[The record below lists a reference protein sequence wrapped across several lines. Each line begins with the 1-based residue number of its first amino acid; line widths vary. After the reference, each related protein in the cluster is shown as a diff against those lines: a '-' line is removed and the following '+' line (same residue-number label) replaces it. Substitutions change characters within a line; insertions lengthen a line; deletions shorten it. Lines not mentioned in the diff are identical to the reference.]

1 MLDGSVGTT
10 AHRFRTWVTA
20 SGPVIREVL
29 RYREF
34 ALLAIALAC
43 VIGLIIIRGRRW
55 REAARGFTR
64 VPQEAGA
71 ARGRHAVSGPAGSGE
86 IRTARPDFTR
96 LALLRRGVLGP
107 AVGPP
112 GPGTRRP
119 GDRGLDESARSGS
132 SPDGRTASHVPA
144 EAANTAHDPSTWD
157 TPPGTLQAWGAEP
170 GDNGIGKDPAGLPW
184 EPAEKPPGEPPPVP
198 TGPWAADR
206 DGGRQRPGPITD
218 TRPPSSP
225 DDNGR

>member
-71 ARGRHAVSGPAGSGE
+71 ARRRHAVSGRPAPGKSVQRGQISPALRSCAVVSWVRPSAHPVPAPAAPE
-86 IRTARPDFTR
+86 IEAWTSPPGAVLRPTAARPATSP
-96 LALLRRGVLGP
+96 RRRP
-107 AVGPP
+107 IRRMTPP
-112 GPGTRRP
+112 HGTRRP
-119 GDRGLDESARSGS
+119 APCKHGEPNQGITASERTRQARPGSQPRNRRENRHRCPQVHGQQIATGAGSARA
-132 SPDGRTASHVPA
+132 P
-144 EAANTAHDPSTWD
+144 
-157 TPPGTLQAWGAEP
+157 
-170 GDNGIGKDPAGLPW
+170 
-184 EPAEKPPGEPPPVP
+184 
-198 TGPWAADR
+198 
-206 DGGRQRPGPITD
+206 
-218 TRPPSSP
+218 
-225 DDNGR
+225 